1 MSLRED
7 QTWSA
12 LLAKGAPAFAG
23 ETEPPFGLA
32 TRVLASARRQQSQ
45 QDASERLGL
54 RAIFA
59 SLAMVAVAAA
69 LTASLHFGADRD
81 DTDPV
86 IRSLAVAENVQ
97 VS

>member
-12 LLAKGAPAFAG
+12 LLAKSAPAFAG

-32 TRVLASARRQQSQ
+32 TRVLADARQQWSQ
-45 QDASERLGL
+45 QEASERLGL
-54 RAIFA
+54 RALFA
-59 SLAMVAVAAA
+59 SLAMVAVTAA
-69 LTASLHFGADRD
+69 LTAGLHLVDNRE
-81 DTDPV
+81 TDPV
-86 IRSLAVAENVQ
+86 IRSMAVVENAQ